1 MSIYLRTLIEDIKEV
16 VDEILFYISAAGD
29 LKNERDLLGRIVT
42 EIPVTLGWVIK
53 QTPLDGDKPPDLES
67 VANADVHVM
76 LLGSDVRAPTG
87 QELWVA
93 QRSGHHPYF
102 FRKSS
107 VVRTPAGQAFSRELE
122 KRGNWRSF
130 KDSAGLRHQILLL
143 LCDHILKRATHY
155 DLEPS
160 EFEQLKAWRED
171 LEGELPEALE
181 ETRGGAGE
189 SGIIISTER
198 YIPSEG
204 ILIEENKQ
212 VEDDP

>member
-1 MSIYLRTLIEDIKEV
+1 V

-42 EIPVTLGWVIK
+42 EIPVTLGWDIK
-53 QTPLDGDKPPDLES
+53 QTPLDSDNFPDLES
-67 VANADVHVM
+67 VANADVHVI

-93 QRSGHHPYF
+93 QRSGNHPYL
-102 FRKSS
+102 FRKSG

-122 KRGNWRSF
+122 KRGNWGSF

-143 LCDHILKRATHY
+143 LGDHILKRASHY
-155 DLEPS
+155 ALGPS
-160 EFEQLKAWRED
+160 EFGRLKAWREE
-171 LEGELPEALE
+171 LEKEMPEALE

-189 SGIIISTER
+189 SGIIISPER
-198 YIPSEG
+198 YVPSEG
-204 ILIEENKQ
+204 ILIEDDKP